1 MFEEGG
7 EIRMEEHTNK
17 IVISK
22 RSEDTIEFDTSK
34 IVEAISKIIDL
45 FAGIGGMV
53 KEMIDE
59 AAKSFYA
66 AMHEFCHWLM
76 GGFFFGRRKEKKYN
90 VIPGWISVVAL
101 APCVLSQKIK
111 FYNYAL
117 PSSHISHS
125 IFLQLSLKYPLVF
138 PRRNPNIPI
147 PSFVYKYRRLVQIYS
162 NPF

>member
-1 MFEEGG
+1 MFKEGG

-34 IVEAISKIIDL
+34 IVEAISKIMDL

-111 FYNYAL
+111 FYNYSCILRDIYLLRSQDRGTTDSSDVNGYTTEYLIAL
-117 PSSHISHS
+117 
-125 IFLQLSLKYPLVF
+125 
-138 PRRNPNIPI
+138 
-147 PSFVYKYRRLVQIYS
+147 
-162 NPF
+162 

>member
-1 MFEEGG
+1 
-7 EIRMEEHTNK
+7 MEEHTNK

-22 RSEDTIEFDTSK
+22 RSGDTIEFDTSK
-34 IVEAISKIIDL
+34 IIEAISKIMDL

-111 FYNYAL
+111 FYNYSCIL
-117 PSSHISHS
+117 RYIYLLRSQDRGTTDSSDANGYTTEYLIT
-125 IFLQLSLKYPLVF
+125 L
-138 PRRNPNIPI
+138 
-147 PSFVYKYRRLVQIYS
+147 
-162 NPF
+162 

>member
-22 RSEDTIEFDTSK
+22 RSGDTIEFDISK
-34 IVEAISKIIDL
+34 IVEAISKILDL

-53 KEMIDE
+53 KERIDE

-111 FYNYAL
+111 FYNYSCIL
-117 PSSHISHS
+117 RDIYLLRSQDRGTTDSSDANGYTTEYLIT
-125 IFLQLSLKYPLVF
+125 L
-138 PRRNPNIPI
+138 
-147 PSFVYKYRRLVQIYS
+147 
-162 NPF
+162 

>member
-1 MFEEGG
+1 
-7 EIRMEEHTNK
+7 MEEHTNK

-22 RSEDTIEFDTSK
+22 RSEDPIEFDTSK
-34 IVEAISKIIDL
+34 LVEAISKIIDL

-90 VIPGWISVVAL
+90 VIPRWISVVAL

-111 FYNYAL
+111 FYNYSCIL
-117 PSSHISHS
+117 RDIYLLRSQDRGTTDSSDANGYTTEYLIT
-125 IFLQLSLKYPLVF
+125 L
-138 PRRNPNIPI
+138 
-147 PSFVYKYRRLVQIYS
+147 
-162 NPF
+162 

>member
-1 MFEEGG
+1 
-7 EIRMEEHTNK
+7 MEEHTNK

-34 IVEAISKIIDL
+34 IVEAISKIMDL

-53 KEMIDE
+53 KAMIDE

-111 FYNYAL
+111 FYNYSCILRDIYLLRSQDRGTTDSSDVNGYTTEYLIAL
-117 PSSHISHS
+117 
-125 IFLQLSLKYPLVF
+125 
-138 PRRNPNIPI
+138 
-147 PSFVYKYRRLVQIYS
+147 
-162 NPF
+162 

>member
-1 MFEEGG
+1 
-7 EIRMEEHTNK
+7 MEEHTNK

-53 KEMIDE
+53 KETIDE

-111 FYNYAL
+111 FYNYSCIL
-117 PSSHISHS
+117 RDIYLLRSQDRGTTDSSDVNGYTTEYLIA
-125 IFLQLSLKYPLVF
+125 I
-138 PRRNPNIPI
+138 
-147 PSFVYKYRRLVQIYS
+147 
-162 NPF
+162 

>member
-76 GGFFFGRRKEKKYN
+76 GGFFFGQRKEKKYN

-111 FYNYAL
+111 FYNYSCILRDIYLLRSQDRGTTDSSDVNGYTTEYLIAL
-117 PSSHISHS
+117 
-125 IFLQLSLKYPLVF
+125 
-138 PRRNPNIPI
+138 
-147 PSFVYKYRRLVQIYS
+147 
-162 NPF
+162 